1 MYEHI
6 NYSME
11 VESWCS
17 LVDAE
22 IFPQISSDDKLMT
35 SYCIIDHFDI
45 INTEDSEEDE
55 IEKNEENSLR

>member
-1 MYEHI
+1 
-6 NYSME
+6 ME
-11 VESWCS
+11 VESLIS

-22 IFPQISSDDKLMT
+22 IFPLLPADDKLLT

-55 IEKNEENSLR
+55 KEIIEENSLH